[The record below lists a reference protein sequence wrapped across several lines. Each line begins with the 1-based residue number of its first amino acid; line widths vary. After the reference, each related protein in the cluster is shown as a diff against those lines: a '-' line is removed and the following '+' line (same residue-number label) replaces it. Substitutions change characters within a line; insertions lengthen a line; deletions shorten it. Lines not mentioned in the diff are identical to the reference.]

1 MSDRLDIPA
10 GEHGLVRVFT
20 VELPLKEAQPYL
32 DDEADGLKQLTG
44 AQALDPDHID
54 LFDMNDLSG
63 MALADYLS
71 EGHGIPADE
80 IAPLRPQLDRVKG
93 SVMVMRSS
101 AFERIG
107 QRMRVKRP
115 LRWIATFGEARGEQT
130 LEPLTSAAAQGAV
143 PPPPSAPV
151 APPDRN
157 RSAAW
162 IIAGIVAVGVIVAI
176 AVGARTP

>member
-1 MSDRLDIPA
+1 MSDRLDIPP
-10 GEHGLVRVFT
+10 GEYGLVRVFT
-20 VELPLKEAQPYL
+20 VELPLEEAQPL
-32 DDEADGLKQLTG
+32 VEEDAQGLKQLTG

-101 AFERIG
+101 AFERLG
-107 QRMRVKRP
+107 QTMRVKRP

-130 LEPLTSAAAQGAV
+130 LEPLTSAAAQGTV
-143 PPPPSAPV
+143 LTPPTAPV
-151 APPDRN
+151 EPPARN
-157 RSAAW
+157 RKATW

-176 AVGARTP
+176 AMGARSP

>member
-1 MSDRLDIPA
+1 MSDRLDIPP
-10 GEHGLVRVFT
+10 GEYGLVRVFT
-20 VELPLKEAQPYL
+20 VDLPLDAAQPLVEEEAQ
-32 DDEADGLKQLTG
+32 GLKQLTG
-44 AQALDPDHID
+44 AEALDPDHID

-107 QRMRVKRP
+107 QTLRVRRP
-115 LRWIATFGEARGEQT
+115 LRWIATFGEARGDQT
-130 LEPLTSAAAQGAV
+130 LEPLTSAAAQGMV
-143 PPPPSAPV
+143 PPPPAAPV
-151 APPDRN
+151 QPPARN

-162 IIAGIVAVGVIVAI
+162 IIAGLVAVGVIVAI
-176 AVGARTP
+176 SIGARTP